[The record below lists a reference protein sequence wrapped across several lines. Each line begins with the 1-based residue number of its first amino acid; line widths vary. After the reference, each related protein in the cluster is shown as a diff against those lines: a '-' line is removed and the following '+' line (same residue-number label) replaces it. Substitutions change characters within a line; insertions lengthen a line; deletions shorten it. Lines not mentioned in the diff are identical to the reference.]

1 MSKEFDSV
9 SNILQE
15 YAEEL
20 ASLEAKKA
28 VMKFS
33 VERFYSSEEECESA
47 YMILKDFLMERRIPY
62 YLITEAVFESNNH
75 YESEVFIGNIDS
87 LIESAYKDSIYNEFD
102 STEIDKFKQKIA
114 THTMLA
120 FVQKQHIDNSVK
132 NVKETSER
140 AKVEL
145 EKMEKIKGQI
155 YTEFIAILGIFSALM
170 FGLLG
175 GFETLAESLLSLQSK
190 EMPLPRVL
198 ITCSLILLGLA
209 LVIFALMEGIAKL
222 SNKPLRSCN
231 CEDREKCTHSIY
243 KRHPMMS
250 WIVFFLFSTFSLSLM
265 ALYLPNEWLRSD
277 QWIVLFIG
285 GFYLVVSAVFWLTI
299 AVKKKKKN
307 EKAG

>member
-1 MSKEFDSV
+1 MNDIVQEFST
-9 SNILQE
+9 N
-15 YAEEL
+15 L
-20 ASLEAKKA
+20 ATQEAKKA
-28 VMKFS
+28 LM
-33 VERFYSSEEECESA
+33 RFLTEYVLESQDLENAFKILSE
-47 YMILKDFLMERRIPY
+47 FLIERRIPY
-62 YLITEAVFESNNH
+62 YLVTEAVFESTNN
-75 YESEVFIGNIDS
+75 YESDIFIRNINS
-87 LIESAYKDSIYNEFD
+87 LIDYAVTKDRYDDVD
-102 STEIDKFKQKIA
+102 SSEIDKFRQKIA
-114 THTMLA
+114 THTILA

-175 GFETLAESLLSLQSK
+175 GFETLAESILSLQSK

-231 CEDREKCTHSIY
+231 CEDREKCEHSIY
-243 KRHPMMS
+243 ERHPMMS

-265 ALYLPNEWLRSD
+265 ALYVPNEWLQSD
-277 QWIVLFIG
+277 QMIVLFIG
-285 GFYLVVSAVFWLTI
+285 AFYLVVSVVFWLVI
-299 AVKKKKKN
+299 VREKGKKKHK
-307 EKAG
+307 KAG